1 MHGLYSDDY
10 IFVFYIYNIY
20 NIHMTESAHTT
31 IALDHHKADWAVT
44 RKNGDL
50 YVYMYIYNIYLFV
63 SKC

>member
-1 MHGLYSDDY
+1 
-10 IFVFYIYNIY
+10 
-20 NIHMTESAHTT
+20 MTESAHTT